1 MLHRSLAAIAV
12 AIFLSLSSSALAA
25 GSPKGMPPLPLQPK
39 VHPAG
44 IPANY
49 MQVSPCI
56 VGMGEH
62 WANLKAGIHAT
73 TLYGT
78 YQGKPVFTEIML
90 LPADFAAGKSYEN
103 VLRPLPG
110 NQIDHVDIEFLKHG
124 HPGMAYAH
132 YDIHAYYV
140 TPAVQHKICPNGVGI
155 PPM

>member
-1 MLHRSLAAIAV
+1 MLHRTFAALAA
-12 AIFLSLSSSALAA
+12 AIFLSLSSGALAA
-25 GSPKGMPPLPLQPK
+25 GPPKGMPALPPQPK

-49 MQVSPCI
+49 MMVSPCI

-62 WANLKAGIHAT
+62 WANLKAGIHGT

-90 LPADFAAGKSYEN
+90 LPADFASGKSYEN
-103 VLRPLPG
+103 VLRPVPG
-110 NQIDHVDIEFLKHG
+110 YQIDHVDIEYLKHG
-124 HPGMAYAH
+124 HPGMAFAH

-140 TPAVQHKICPNGVGI
+140 TPAVEHKICPGGV
-155 PPM
+155 PVPM